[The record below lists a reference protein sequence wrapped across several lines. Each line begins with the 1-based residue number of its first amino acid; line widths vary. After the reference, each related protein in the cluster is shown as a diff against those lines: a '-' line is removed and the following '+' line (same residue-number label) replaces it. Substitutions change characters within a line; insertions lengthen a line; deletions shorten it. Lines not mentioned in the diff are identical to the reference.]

1 MLSREWRSG
10 ELGVLLLALIVAVGA
25 LSGVGLLVSRIQA
38 AVRLQASTVLAADL
52 RVESPDPL
60 PPADFAAA
68 ARDGLRATR
77 AIGMLSVVF
86 HGERSQLTDLYAV
99 SAGYPLR
106 GRILLAD
113 EPYAPGETAAGIP
126 PPGQVWP
133 DSRLLAVLGARVGS
147 HLAIGAATLTVGRVL
162 VSRPDQAGAFTGL
175 VPGLL
180 MNAADIPGT
189 QLIQP
194 GSRVRY
200 SALFAGSP
208 ARVRALRRWLR
219 AHLSGGQR
227 LRTVADASRQIH
239 AALERAERFLNL
251 ASLAAVLLCAAA
263 VAMAARRYVARH
275 LDTVALLKTLGATR
289 GTILALALTQLSAI
303 ALAAG
308 SLGGAL
314 GELTQLW
321 LVQALRG
328 LLAAH
333 ELPAPALAPALL
345 GLGGALALLGGLA
358 LPPLLQLTRAPAM
371 RVLRRDVGP
380 ARPAA
385 WLTFGPAG
393 ALLVLLIYGALGAGP
408 LFVRLSIGLA
418 AFVALLAGAGLV
430 LVMSA
435 NRLRGRVGVAWRY
448 GIANLAR
455 RRAESVVQIVAFG
468 TGVMALMLLGIL
480 RSDLTG
486 DWRETLPQNLPNYFF
501 INIPPASR
509 TAFESF
515 LREQGA
521 RPARMLP
528 LLRGRLTAIGG
539 RPVDSLHF
547 ADPRG
552 ERFATREQNFTW
564 STEPGSGNRI
574 VAGRWW
580 GPAEYGQPLVSVS
593 SEFMRWLGLRLGE
606 SLTFDIAGR
615 TLPVRIAN
623 VRKVQ
628 WDSFKP
634 NFFLVFAPGL
644 LEQQAGTYLTSA
656 YLTPRQARSLAQVAR
671 RFPSVSIFDID
682 QLLRTVRTMLDKAIL
697 AVQSVFLFTLAAGL
711 TVLLAAVQASR
722 EQRRYESAVLRTL
735 GASRATVRQG
745 VLAEFAALGALSG
758 VLAAGGANLAAW
770 YLTRQVLNLPYTFN
784 ATACLVGIAGST
796 LLVALGGWLA
806 TRPVL
811 SQPPLAAL
819 REGAD

>member
-1 MLSREWRSG
+1 
-10 ELGVLLLALIVAVGA
+10 
-25 LSGVGLLVSRIQA
+25 
-38 AVRLQASTVLAADL
+38 
-52 RVESPDPL
+52 
-60 PPADFAAA
+60 
-68 ARDGLRATR
+68 
-77 AIGMLSVVF
+77 
-86 HGERSQLTDLYAV
+86 
-99 SAGYPLR
+99 
-106 GRILLAD
+106 
-113 EPYAPGETAAGIP
+113 
-126 PPGQVWP
+126 
-133 DSRLLAVLGARVGS
+133 
-147 HLAIGAATLTVGRVL
+147 
-162 VSRPDQAGAFTGL
+162 
-175 VPGLL
+175 
-180 MNAADIPGT
+180 
-189 QLIQP
+189 
-194 GSRVRY
+194 
-200 SALFAGSP
+200 
-208 ARVRALRRWLR
+208 
-219 AHLSGGQR
+219 
-227 LRTVADASRQIH
+227 
-239 AALERAERFLNL
+239 
-251 ASLAAVLLCAAA
+251 
-263 VAMAARRYVARH
+263 
-275 LDTVALLKTLGATR
+275 
-289 GTILALALTQLSAI
+289 
-303 ALAAG
+303 
-308 SLGGAL
+308 
-314 GELTQLW
+314 
-321 LVQALRG
+321 
-328 LLAAH
+328 
-333 ELPAPALAPALL
+333 
-345 GLGGALALLGGLA
+345 
-358 LPPLLQLTRAPAM
+358 
-371 RVLRRDVGP
+371 
-380 ARPAA
+380 
-385 WLTFGPAG
+385 
-393 ALLVLLIYGALGAGP
+393 VLLIYGALGAGP

-468 TGVMALMLLGIL
+468 TGVMALTLLGIL

-564 STEPGSGNRI
+564 SSEPGSGNRI

-615 TLPVRIAN
+615 TLTVRIAS

-682 QLLRTVRTMLDKAIL
+682 QLLRDVRTMLDKAIL
-697 AVQSVFLFTLAAGL
+697 AVQSVFVFTLAAGL

-735 GASRATVRQG
+735 GASRATVTQG

-758 VLAAGGANLAAW
+758 LLAAGGANLAAW
-770 YLTRQVLNLPYTFN
+770 YLTRQVLNLSYTFN
-784 ATACLVGIAGST
+784 GTACVVGIAGST

-811 SQPPLAAL
+811 NQPPLAAL